1 MPPFKDEHILIIAPG
16 SLTTLAQLG
25 LPESFTPATTK
36 LRTRMFPAGEGK
48 WEPYKINEVKKA
60 TPPAANGGEVT
71 MGGTSEEDK
80 KEDNEPEPEFEE
92 DLESD
97 EGAVYPLTEGRI
109 TNMPAFLALMN
120 HIHSVLSPTLHT
132 PILLIAQPAWT
143 AQDVEALT
151 QFFFEKFKTPAF
163 CIMDSAL
170 AISYA
175 YGIQNGTVI
184 DVGFQ
189 KTDVTAIHDFSVQHV
204 GRAISVGG
212 TGGDAMT
219 ERLLELLGPKGWTK
233 DMCEQ
238 LKKSPFCEI
247 LPAGVP
253 LPGAEGAEDQG
264 ASSNG
269 AAVGEAAANT
279 ADVPK
284 APDADV
290 DEDDPEKGID
300 EEGVLDV
307 ASIVASGKTQEFLAQ
322 QERKKQLAASRKAA
336 KDAREAAEVAGAKPI
351 RLPNSKREKV
361 IFHYQERKAQ
371 DEIDE
376 ALESGNKAA
385 APDVE
390 MTEAVKEKTPEVAAA
405 EPAGEAAIKEAAAE
419 APAEEAGGEAK
430 PVEAAPAPEAS
441 GETKP
446 TEAAPAAEDSGE
458 AKPTEDAPASEVSGE
473 AKPAEAAPAPETD
486 GEAKPT
492 EAAPAP
498 EANGEAKPAEAA
510 PAAAAPDASVAVEDA
525 SAKREHARAA
535 KREEKRKA
543 REGAGDPMQ
552 WRREI
557 EVGTER
563 FQAASNGI
571 LDRIAEAVHRTVL
584 SGTESGKRGDLWDS
598 LIIVGNGSR
607 VRGFKDALL
616 ATLTKKYL
624 ISPSSASIFTSEL
637 PSNLST
643 PMGTGAQT
651 PQREYPAG
659 QHALPTGSGV
669 NPLLLAATTASN
681 PALNPNVSIASSFGG
696 GGSGSHS
703 SHGQTPTSIKI
714 AKVPEYFPEFKNEGF
729 EECVFLGAQVAAK
742 VIFVQ
747 DQGVSNGFMSR
758 VQYNEN
764 GPSGI
769 HDVGLTF

>member
-36 LRTRMFPAGEGK
+36 VRTRMFPAGEGK

-60 TPPAANGGEVT
+60 TPPAAANGGEVT
-71 MGGTSEEDK
+71 MGGTGEEEK
-80 KEDNEPEPEFEE
+80 KEDNEAEPEFEE

-143 AQDVEALT
+143 AQDIEALT

-175 YGIQNGTVI
+175 YGVQNGTVI

-189 KTDVTAIHDFSVQHV
+189 KTDVTTIHDFSVQHV
-204 GRAISVGG
+204 GRAISVAG

-247 LPAGVP
+247 LPAGAP
-253 LPGAEGAEDQG
+253 LPGAEGAEEG
-264 ASSNG
+264 SGSNG
-269 AAVGEAAANT
+269 AAGGEVVANAADAT
-279 ADVPK
+279 R

-290 DEDDPEKGID
+290 DEDDAEKGVD
-300 EEGVLDV
+300 DEGVLDV

-371 DEIDE
+371 GEIDE
-376 ALESGNKAA
+376 ALENGNKAA
-385 APDVE
+385 AVDVE
-390 MTEAVKEKTPEVAAA
+390 MTEPVKEKTPEVAAPAAAA
-405 EPAGEAAIKEAAAE
+405 EPATKEAEAE
-419 APAEEAGGEAK
+419 APAAGAN
-430 PVEAAPAPEAS
+430 
-441 GETKP
+441 
-446 TEAAPAAEDSGE
+446 
-458 AKPTEDAPASEVSGE
+458 GE
-473 AKPAEAAPAPETD
+473 AKPAEAAPVPVAEASGETKPAEAAPAAEAS
-486 GEAKPT
+486 GEAKPADAAPAT
-492 EAAPAP
+492 EAEGEAKPAEAAPAP

-510 PAAAAPDASVAVEDA
+510 AAAPDTSVTVEDA
-525 SAKREHARAA
+525 SAKREQVRAA

-563 FQAASNGI
+563 FQAASNGL
-571 LDRIAEAVHRTVL
+571 LDRIADAVHRTVL
-584 SGTESGKRGDLWDS
+584 AGTESSKRGDLWDS

-616 ATLTKKYL
+616 ATLMKKYL

-681 PALNPNVSIASSFGG
+681 PALNPNISIASSFGG
-696 GGSGSHS
+696 GGGGSHS